1 MNNRHESLGDN
12 YKYLDLNINEQ
23 LMRNRASLLSNDQDF
38 KKYMD
43 FLGQE
48 IMYANY
54 SLARIQ
60 RIEEKISQEYFTMI
74 NSFNI
79 QPMLYDNW
87 SYYSKDPRL
96 TSKSMFDIYRVPI
109 SPNTVKTI
117 GLLSEK
123 LSSFFIARRKTN
135 KRDRYSSK
143 RRGMC
148 SKNRRNHGFLE

>member
-1 MNNRHESLGDN
+1 MNDRHESLGDN
-12 YKYLDLNINEQ
+12 YKYLDFNINEQ

-87 SYYSKDPRL
+87 SYYSKDP
-96 TSKSMFDIYRVPI
+96 
-109 SPNTVKTI
+109 
-117 GLLSEK
+117 
-123 LSSFFIARRKTN
+123 
-135 KRDRYSSK
+135 
-143 RRGMC
+143 
-148 SKNRRNHGFLE
+148 